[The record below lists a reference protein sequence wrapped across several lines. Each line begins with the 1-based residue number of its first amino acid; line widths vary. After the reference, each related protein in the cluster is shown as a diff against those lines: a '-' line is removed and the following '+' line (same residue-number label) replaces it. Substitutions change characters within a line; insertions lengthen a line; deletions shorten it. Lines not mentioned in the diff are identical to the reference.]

1 MIQSQNTT
9 HTLPSKIVLIGAS
22 TGGPGQI
29 EKIIK
34 ELPVLNSTSIII
46 AQHMSVGFMH
56 SFSRQLQPYSENAVL
71 VAKDKD
77 YLEIE
82 KIYTCCG
89 DIKLEKNNQ
98 GIFFIK
104 KELTDKT
111 SFNPDINKVFNSF
124 VNISGNIEIL
134 CVILTGIGRDG
145 VEACQAL
152 SLKGFTTIT
161 ESEDSA
167 IVDGMPSK
175 AREEVNGIKIMGIED
190 IAKEIKGF
198 CS

>member
-1 MIQSQNTT
+1 MINTGKIK
-9 HTLPSKIVLIGAS
+9 HFIPNKIVLIGAS

-34 ELPVLNSTSIII
+34 ELPILNNSAIII
-46 AQHMSVGFMH
+46 AQHMSSGFMH
-56 SFSRQLQPYSENAVL
+56 SFSKQLQAYNENTIL
-71 VAKDKD
+71 VAQNNE
-77 YLEIE
+77 YLEVG

-104 KELTDKT
+104 KELSDKT

-152 SLKGFTTIT
+152 SLKGCTTIT
-161 ESEDSA
+161 ESEESA

-175 AREEVNGIKIMGIED
+175 AREEVNGIKIMDIEE
-190 IAKEIKGF
+190 IAKKIKGF